1 METQKFFFHFSE
13 EIKIQLRNM
22 MRLRTLDTGEAIF
35 YQGEPADAIYV
46 VLSGRVKITR
56 VTPDGYESILCV
68 RQPGGYFCPVPVLD
82 EKSHLGT
89 AVAISPARIL
99 VAERES
105 FLALCRQYPEL
116 LAFVQGDCLAE
127 VRHLLNRLE
136 TYAFRRVKERLA
148 IALLNEAH
156 RLYAGQEGSLV
167 LPVKQQEL
175 AGLIGASR
183 ESVSRNLVQLEQA
196 GIIQLH
202 RGKIHILDFGELQR
216 IADPD
221 RL

>member
-1 METQKFFFHFSE
+1 
-13 EIKIQLRNM
+13 
-22 MRLRTLDTGEAIF
+22 
-35 YQGEPADAIYV
+35 
-46 VLSGRVKITR
+46 
-56 VTPDGYESILCV
+56 
-68 RQPGGYFCPVPVLD
+68 
-82 EKSHLGT
+82 
-89 AVAISPARIL
+89 
-99 VAERES
+99 
-105 FLALCRQYPEL
+105 
-116 LAFVQGDCLAE
+116 
-127 VRHLLNRLE
+127 
-136 TYAFRRVKERLA
+136 
-148 IALLNEAH
+148 LLNEAH

-183 ESVSRNLVQLEQA
+183 ESVSRNLAQLEQA